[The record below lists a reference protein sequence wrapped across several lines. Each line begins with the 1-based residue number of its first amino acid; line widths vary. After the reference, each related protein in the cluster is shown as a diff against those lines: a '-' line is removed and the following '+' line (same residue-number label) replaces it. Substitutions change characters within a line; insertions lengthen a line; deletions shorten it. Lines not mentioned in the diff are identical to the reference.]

1 MATPVTLRRVQEI
14 VGRVAELDA
23 LTSWLDGSG
32 PPILLLEGEAG
43 IGKTTLWRAGV
54 EEARERG
61 LRILA
66 ASSVQSET
74 QLSFTTFRDLVG
86 DVFDDVADGLPGPQR
101 RALEVT
107 LLREEPEGTAPD
119 RGAIGVAFLSV
130 LRALGERERTLVA
143 LDDVQWTDAA
153 SQAPLRYALRRLE
166 PGQGLC
172 VLLARRVDE
181 TSSVPLELDRL
192 DAGGIDRLRIGPLS
206 VGALGH
212 IFHTELESTYA
223 RPTLRRIHEVSGGNP
238 FFALELARA
247 LGPEGESLTVGA
259 ALPVPGTLH
268 ELVDERLLSLP
279 AETMD
284 ALVVASVLS
293 RPTLGLLGAALE
305 RDPLPLIEPAA
316 KARVAD
322 VDGATVRFVHPLFAA
337 AVYDLA
343 PETRRREV
351 HRRLAEVV
359 TDEEEHA
366 RHLARSADEPS
377 KHVADVVERGGRLAA
392 ARGAS
397 AGAAELLEEAHRLT
411 PDELA
416 IERSRR
422 AMEAGWLQFIAGNT
436 ARAESLLELA
446 SETAPA
452 GPLHARALV
461 RRAWLDH
468 HTGDRRSAL
477 ALYRAALDEAVG
489 NPALEA
495 EINSLLAWCIFI
507 MREDVVLAER
517 HARTAVALC
526 EQIQD
531 PVLEADSLAVLAQI
545 EFFQG
550 GGLPSPTME
559 RALQLRPDVVDQR
572 VLRHPRQHWALL
584 LLDAD
589 RLDEA
594 RSHMQFA
601 RELADAHG
609 DESALPWPLMRLA
622 QLELLAGD
630 WVQADAYAQ
639 EGLEAAVETG
649 QTPPRADLVCTR
661 ALVLAHLG
669 RVDEARAT
677 AEEGIRLAE
686 SCGAGIG
693 LRVAQ
698 WALGLVDLSVG
709 SFAEAHARLR
719 KLRDASEVA
728 RIVDPGENR
737 YLADLG
743 ESSVALRELD
753 EADRLADEL
762 ERLGTS
768 LQRPSALAIAWRIRG
783 LAALERGDLESAL
796 AGLEQALDHHR
807 GAPDPVRPRAHA
819 ARARRRAAASEA
831 AANGARDARVRPVG
845 LRGAGRRA
853 LGGESTR
860 RARPDRRAGTVVG
873 RPHTDRGACRRA
885 RRRGQVEQGGRLRA
899 RALGAHGRGGAHL
912 DLPQAGPAIPHG
924 AGAPGHPAGRP
935 ARVDARSNTRDF
947 RVSDARGLCDLW
959 GMKLAPIV
967 ALVAALAL
975 SAASA
980 SAEPAGVSA
989 AKPFKYSFRIA
1000 KLDVTAT
1007 LTYGQSKVV
1016 SRVRLDAPSNE
1027 RLLSWL
1033 GPKPTLRARP
1043 RTIAVAAL
1051 NLVGAADYSSPGPIL
1066 LEHAPVPLLADASRE
1081 SVTHARRHHL
1091 ARAAHPRRP
1100 QQVPARGADGR
1111 QGRGHAGLVPEQVR
1125 QVRGR
1130 LVGRREGSRSAER
1143 PLPAELHLHRS
1154 SQGAVRG
1161 SGHRVDRL
1169 DGRDDG
1175 EASEVPRDQL
1185 RDRAGVLT

>member
-1 MATPVTLRRVQEI
+1 MAAPVTLRRVQEI

-23 LTSWLDGSG
+23 ITSWLDGSS

-61 LRILA
+61 LRVLA

-86 DVFDDVADGLPGPQR
+86 DAFDDVADGLPSPQR

-143 LDDVQWTDAA
+143 VDDVQWTDAA

-166 PGQGLC
+166 PGEGVC
-172 VLLARRVDE
+172 IFLARRVDE
-181 TSSVPLELDRL
+181 ASSVPLELDRL
-192 DAGGIDRLRIGPLS
+192 DAGAIDRLRIGPLS

-212 IFHTELESTYA
+212 IFHAELESTYP

-247 LGPEGESLTVGA
+247 VGESLSAGA
-259 ALPVPGTLH
+259 VLPVPGTLH

-279 AETMD
+279 AETVD

-305 RDPLPLIEPAA
+305 RDPLPLIEAAA
-316 KARVAD
+316 KARVAE

-343 PETRRREV
+343 PEARRREV

-377 KHVADVVERGGRLAA
+377 ERVAEVVERGGRLAA

-416 IERSRR
+416 LERSRR
-422 AMEAGWLQFIAGNT
+422 AMDAGWLQFIAGNT
-436 ARAESLLELA
+436 ARAGDLLELA

-489 NPALEA
+489 NPGLEA
-495 EINSLLAWCIFI
+495 EINSLLAWCVFI
-507 MREDVVLAER
+507 MREDVPLAER

-559 RALQLRPDVVDQR
+559 RALLVRPEVVDQR
-572 VLRHPRQHWALL
+572 VLRHPRQHLALL

-601 RELADAHG
+601 RGARRGERRRERAPLAADA
-609 DESALPWPLMRLA
+609 PL
-622 QLELLAGD
+622 
-630 WVQADAYAQ
+630 
-639 EGLEAAVETG
+639 T
-649 QTPPRADLVCTR
+649 
-661 ALVLAHLG
+661 
-669 RVDEARAT
+669 
-677 AEEGIRLAE
+677 
-686 SCGAGIG
+686 
-693 LRVAQ
+693 
-698 WALGLVDLSVG
+698 
-709 SFAEAHARLR
+709 
-719 KLRDASEVA
+719 
-728 RIVDPGENR
+728 
-737 YLADLG
+737 
-743 ESSVALRELD
+743 
-753 EADRLADEL
+753 
-762 ERLGTS
+762 
-768 LQRPSALAIAWRIRG
+768 
-783 LAALERGDLESAL
+783 
-796 AGLEQALDHHR
+796 
-807 GAPDPVRPRAHA
+807 
-819 ARARRRAAASEA
+819 
-831 AANGARDARVRPVG
+831 
-845 LRGAGRRA
+845 
-853 LGGESTR
+853 
-860 RARPDRRAGTVVG
+860 
-873 RPHTDRGACRRA
+873 
-885 RRRGQVEQGGRLRA
+885 
-899 RALGAHGRGGAHL
+899 
-912 DLPQAGPAIPHG
+912 
-924 AGAPGHPAGRP
+924 
-935 ARVDARSNTRDF
+935 
-947 RVSDARGLCDLW
+947 
-959 GMKLAPIV
+959 
-967 ALVAALAL
+967 
-975 SAASA
+975 
-980 SAEPAGVSA
+980 
-989 AKPFKYSFRIA
+989 
-1000 KLDVTAT
+1000 
-1007 LTYGQSKVV
+1007 
-1016 SRVRLDAPSNE
+1016 
-1027 RLLSWL
+1027 
-1033 GPKPTLRARP
+1033 
-1043 RTIAVAAL
+1043 
-1051 NLVGAADYSSPGPIL
+1051 
-1066 LEHAPVPLLADASRE
+1066 
-1081 SVTHARRHHL
+1081 
-1091 ARAAHPRRP
+1091 ARAARW
-1100 QQVPARGADGR
+1100 
-1111 QGRGHAGLVPEQVR
+1111 
-1125 QVRGR
+1125 
-1130 LVGRREGSRSAER
+1130 
-1143 PLPAELHLHRS
+1143 
-1154 SQGAVRG
+1154 
-1161 SGHRVDRL
+1161 
-1169 DGRDDG
+1169 
-1175 EASEVPRDQL
+1175 
-1185 RDRAGVLT
+1185 